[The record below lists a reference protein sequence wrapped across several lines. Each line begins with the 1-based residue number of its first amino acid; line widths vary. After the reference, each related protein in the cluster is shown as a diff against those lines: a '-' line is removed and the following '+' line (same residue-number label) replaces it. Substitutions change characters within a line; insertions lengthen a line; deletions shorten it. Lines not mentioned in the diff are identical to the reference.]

1 MSRTLHRSCVSKD
14 LSDGAE
20 WTRGQESAHARHIVS
35 MRNIGIETL
44 THKVNIVFV
53 ALESGYCNRS

>member
-1 MSRTLHRSCVSKD
+1 MLVKTYRMKLNGHEARSQ
-14 LSDGAE
+14 LMRA
-20 WTRGQESAHARHIVS
+20 HIVL